1 MEKST
6 SLDWREGG
14 VEIFPHPPLP
24 YVHGDRHCCY
34 FQIVPRTI
42 LREISPRTDG
52 PARINELAGG
62 SFPAINELAKTKGL
76 PIAEDGSEALTK
88 DSPHNDPWTSFNRAF
103 PSLRH
108 LGVIV
113 ICHRVLCRL

>member
-6 SLDWREGG
+6 SLDWRERG
-14 VEIFPHPPLP
+14 VEIFTSPHSLMSTGT
-24 YVHGDRHCCY
+24 VTEE
-34 FQIVPRTI
+34 IVPRTI

-103 PSLRH
+103 PSLSH
-108 LGVIV
+108 LSVIV